1 MQASEIPEV
10 KEREYCKLL
19 HTSSEGRLKFSFC
32 SFIWFN
38 LMGEVEG
45 GIREGKKNSCVAM
58 LMSTFTR
65 LCQKLCASACFY

>member
-1 MQASEIPEV
+1 MQASEIPEE

-45 GIREGKKNSCVAM
+45 GIREGKK
-58 LMSTFTR
+58 
-65 LCQKLCASACFY
+65 K